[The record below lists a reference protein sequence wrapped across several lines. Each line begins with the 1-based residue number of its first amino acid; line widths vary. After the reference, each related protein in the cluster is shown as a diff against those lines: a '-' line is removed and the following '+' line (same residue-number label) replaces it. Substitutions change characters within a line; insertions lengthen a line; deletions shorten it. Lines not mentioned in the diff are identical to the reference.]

1 MVVFVLGRGEGFGET
16 GARLRVGLLVDR
28 AQVALYHAHRDAE
41 FLGDLLERAFILGH
55 GYEHVDFARGESVV
69 GDEGLALLFD
79 GGGGE
84 CFFCQLLAL
93 ALLLGLG
100 QAKQAGC
107 HECRAGGDEQNERA
121 DHNEGNVVRGYES
134 KREARCSECAYI
146 VGGASHAGPEGGR
159 MHARCQLCKGGGK
172 ERDKKARTQIKDD
185 KAQVGIGAGLHGQD
199 GNGRE
204 HGDAEHDKSHVAAL
218 GKVKDKTGGK
228 AACRQKEARPGLHGN
243 GAVGVGECDPVV
255 EGREQAGKN
264 HDERD
269 APA

>member
-79 GGGGE
+79 GG
-84 CFFCQLLAL
+84 
-93 ALLLGLG
+93 
-100 QAKQAGC
+100 
-107 HECRAGGDEQNERA
+107 
-121 DHNEGNVVRGYES
+121 
-134 KREARCSECAYI
+134 
-146 VGGASHAGPEGGR
+146 
-159 MHARCQLCKGGGK
+159 
-172 ERDKKARTQIKDD
+172 
-185 KAQVGIGAGLHGQD
+185 IGAGLHGQD

-243 GAVGVGECDPVV
+243 GAVGVGECDHVV